1 MKPTV
6 LLIALLLSAG
16 LCRGQLEGV
25 VDVHAH
31 VDPETIPR
39 SVDAMDLAR
48 IARKEG
54 MRAIVLKNH
63 FIPTAPLAFLVAR
76 EVPGIQ
82 IFGGLVLNSQVGG
95 INPAAVQQMA
105 DLRGRYGR
113 IVWMP
118 TMDARRVPVSRD
130 GKLLPEVIEVF
141 KIMERENLALATGHA
156 TPEDTLLMIREA
168 RNVGIKRIIVT
179 HPINRMSIEQQQE
192 AAKMGAYL
200 EYCYGTT
207 LEYAGKGRRTLAE
220 YAKAMKALGPE
231 HCIMSSDLG
240 NAVNPVHPAGI
251 KSYIEGLLQEGMT
264 QAEIDMMLRRNPAR
278 LLDLE

>member
-1 MKPTV
+1 MKRTA
-6 LLIALLLSAG
+6 LLITILLSASV
-16 LCRGQLEGV
+16 CRAQLEGV

-39 SVDAMDLAR
+39 SVDALDLAR

-63 FIPTAPLAFLVAR
+63 FLPTAPLAFLAAR

-82 IFGGLVLNSQVGG
+82 IFGGVVLNSQVGG

-105 DLRGRYGR
+105 DLRGRFGR

-118 TMDARRVPVSRD
+118 TMDAGRVPVSRD
-130 GKLLPEVIEVF
+130 GQLLPEVVEVF
-141 KIMERENLALATGHA
+141 KIMARENLALATGHA

-168 RNVGIKRIIVT
+168 RKIGVERIIVT
-179 HPINRMSIEQQQE
+179 HPINRMSIEQQRE
-192 AAKMGAYL
+192 AAGMGAYL

-207 LEYAGKGRRTLAE
+207 LEYAGKGRRTLAD

-251 KSYIEGLLQEGMT
+251 KTYIEGLLKEGIT
-264 QAEIDMMLRRNPAR
+264 AAQIDTMLRRNPAR

>member
-1 MKPTV
+1 MG
-6 LLIALLLSAG
+6 LLIALVLSAG
-16 LCRGQLEGV
+16 VCWGQLEGA
-25 VDVHAH
+25 VDVHSHA
-31 VDPETIPR
+31 DPETIPR

-63 FIPTAPLAFLVAR
+63 FVPTAPIAFLVAR

-82 IFGGLVLNSQVGG
+82 VFVGLVLNSQVGG

-105 DLRGRYGR
+105 RLPGRYGR

-118 TMDARRVPVSRD
+118 TMDARRISIERD
-130 GKLLPEVIEVF
+130 GELLPEVLEVF
-141 KIMERENLALATGHA
+141 KIMARENLALATGHA
-156 TPEDTLLMIREA
+156 TRENTLLLIREA
-168 RNVGIKRIIVT
+168 LKMGINRIIVT
-179 HPINRMSIEQQQE
+179 HPVNRMSFEQQQE

-220 YAKAMKALGPE
+220 YAKLMKALGPE
-231 HCIMSSDLG
+231 YCIMSSDLG
-240 NAVNPVHPAGI
+240 NAVNPVHPAGF
-251 KSYIEGLLQEGMT
+251 KSYIAGLLEAGIT
-264 QAEIDMMLRRNPAR
+264 QQEIDVMLKRNPAR

>member
-1 MKPTV
+1 MILV
-6 LLIALLLSAG
+6 LLLLMSAG
-16 LCRGQLEGV
+16 VSWAQLEGV

-48 IARKEG
+48 IARKEH

-63 FIPTAPLAFLVAR
+63 FIPTAPIAFLVAR

-82 IFGGLVLNSQVGG
+82 IFGGLALNRPVGG
-95 INPAAVQQMA
+95 INPAAVEQMTQ
-105 DLRGRYGR
+105 LPGRYGR

-118 TMDARRVPVSRD
+118 TMDAQRVPVERD
-130 GKLLPEVIEVF
+130 GKLLPEVYEVF
-141 KIMERENLALATGHA
+141 KIMARENLALATGHA
-156 TPEDTLLMIREA
+156 TPENTLLLIREA
-168 RNVGIKRIIVT
+168 RKAGIDRIIVT
-179 HPINRMSIEQQQE
+179 HPINRMSLEQQQE

-220 YAKAMKALGPE
+220 YAKLMKALGAE

-251 KSYIEGLLQEGMT
+251 KTYIAGLLQAGISES
-264 QAEIDMMLRRNPAR
+264 EIDIMLRRNPAR